1 MHGLYK
7 SFYNMCCNSNIQTN
21 NSLSIN
27 EKCNMDIIFLNFM
40 NAFDIPK
47 KCYKLACIDNMKT

>member
-7 SFYNMCCNSNIQTN
+7 YFTTCIIIIIKQTN

-27 EKCNMDIIFLNFM
+27 EKRNMEKNLTFINVFGII
-40 NAFDIPK
+40 K
-47 KCYKLACIDNMKT
+47 KCYK